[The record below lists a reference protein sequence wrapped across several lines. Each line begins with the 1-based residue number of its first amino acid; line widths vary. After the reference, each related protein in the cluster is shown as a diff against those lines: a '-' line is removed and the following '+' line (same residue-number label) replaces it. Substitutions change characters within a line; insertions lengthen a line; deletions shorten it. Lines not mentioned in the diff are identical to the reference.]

1 MKKRLA
7 VMMAVFILIVSISFK
22 GEGLAAAIYTK
33 NTGALHVPSVSLPD
47 YSAFDVDL
55 LNPEGGN
62 IAILSIFVFQKAV
75 PSLGVTDVPSQLT
88 VQRESDLSMLYILH
102 IPVLAVT
109 AADGTIQY
117 FDAQMK
123 MLPNTDPLKLQVTS
137 LSEVQLGNAK
147 TGPQG
152 PAGDTGP
159 TGPQGPPGLNGTNG
173 INGFAVLNGS
183 SAPDNGK
190 GKDGDFYIDTTEYKI
205 YGPKAGGAWPTPP
218 VSLIGIDGHTV
229 LNGSGAPDNSTGK
242 DGDFYIDTTGYK
254 IYGPKTANA
263 WSTLVSLTGPT
274 GPTGVTGVAGITGP
288 TGSANVY
295 VNSCIDPVSKG
306 TLYLKGPVLY
316 MCISDSCTCNNVPLV
331 TDVNW
336 QVI

>member
-159 TGPQGPPGLNGTNG
+159 TGPQGPPG
-173 INGFAVLNGS
+173 
-183 SAPDNGK
+183 P
-190 GKDGDFYIDTTEYKI
+190 
-205 YGPKAGGAWPTPP
+205 
-218 VSLIGIDGHTV
+218 
-229 LNGSGAPDNSTGK
+229 
-242 DGDFYIDTTGYK
+242 
-254 IYGPKTANA
+254 
-263 WSTLVSLTGPT
+263 TGPT
-274 GPTGVTGVAGITGP
+274 GSIGLTGSIGATGPMGSVGATGSIGPTGVTGAAGATGP
-288 TGSANVY
+288 MGSVNVY
-295 VNSCIDPVSKG
+295 SGDAACVDSASKG
-306 TLYLKGPVLY
+306 TLWYTDGIKFYVCLNISCSCALANHIPTDAGWIFIGP
-316 MCISDSCTCNNVPLV
+316 
-331 TDVNW
+331 
-336 QVI
+336 

>member
-159 TGPQGPPGLNGTNG
+159 TGPQGPPG
-173 INGFAVLNGS
+173 
-183 SAPDNGK
+183 P
-190 GKDGDFYIDTTEYKI
+190 
-205 YGPKAGGAWPTPP
+205 
-218 VSLIGIDGHTV
+218 
-229 LNGSGAPDNSTGK
+229 
-242 DGDFYIDTTGYK
+242 
-254 IYGPKTANA
+254 
-263 WSTLVSLTGPT
+263 TGPT
-274 GPTGVTGVAGITGP
+274 GSIGLTGSIGATGPMGSVGATGSIGPTGVTGAAGATGPMGSVGATGSIGP
-288 TGSANVY
+288 TGATGAIGATGPMGSVNVY
-295 VNSCIDPVSKG
+295 IGDAGCPATDTDPKPKG
-306 TLYLKGPVLY
+306 SLWLRTNNYLYI
-316 MCISDSCTCNNVPLV
+316 CISDTLCVCGNFPVGWALV
-331 TDVNW
+331 TTNLDP
-336 QVI
+336 